1 MATPKPL
8 HHGLQPLH
16 HGQQPVRDGQLPRFA
31 HPLERELAGVF
42 DALHIRWR
50 YEPHTFVLRRN
61 GRGRV
66 IEAFTPDFYLPDLD
80 YYVECTV
87 ARRKLTRVKRRKAES
102 ARSLYGIVVEIF
114 YRADCEALAR
124 RWGLPSLAAVAE
136 RTR

>member
-1 MATPKPL
+1 MATPTP
-8 HHGLQPLH
+8 HHHDL
-16 HGQQPVRDGQLPRFA
+16 QPVREGDLPRFA
-31 HPLERELAGVF
+31 HPLERELARVF
-42 DALHIRWR
+42 DALRIRWR

-66 IEAFTPDFYLPDLD
+66 TQAFTPDFYLPDLD

-87 ARRKLTRVKRRKAES
+87 ARRKLTRVKRRKVES

-114 YRADCEALAR
+114 YLADCEALAR
-124 RWGLPSLAAVAE
+124 RWGLRNLAAVVQ

>member
-1 MATPKPL
+1 MATPTP
-8 HHGLQPLH
+8 HHHDL
-16 HGQQPVRDGQLPRFA
+16 QPVREGDLLRFA
-31 HPLERELAGVF
+31 HPLERELARVF

-61 GRGRV
+61 RRGRV
-66 IEAFTPDFYLPDLD
+66 TQAFTPDFYLPDLD

-87 ARRKLTRVKRRKAES
+87 ARRKLTRVKRRKVES

-114 YRADCEALAR
+114 YLADCEALAR
-124 RWGLPSLAAVAE
+124 RWGLRNLAAVVQ